1 MSRLRTKKA
10 NYPGLMDIL
19 ATLHAMRVNY
29 QHSHWTSKGPMFF
42 SRHQLFAKLYNSVAE
57 ELDLLAEKMVGM
69 GGSYCIDLT
78 QLVTRT
84 AEICASLPKD
94 DNLVSKA
101 LVLENM
107 LQDLLKNQY
116 ELMKA
121 EGSLTLGLDD
131 FLMNVANNHETN
143 QYLLKQTLAV

>member
-19 ATLHAMRVNY
+19 ATLHAMRVSY

-42 SRHQLFAKLYNSVAE
+42 SRHQLFAKLYGSVAE
-57 ELDLLAEKMVGM
+57 ELDTLAEKMVGM

-121 EGSLTLGLDD
+121 EGTITLGLDD
-131 FLMNVANNHETN
+131 FLMGVANNHETN

>member
-19 ATLHAMRVNY
+19 ATLHAMRVSY

-116 ELMKA
+116 ELMKV

>member
-1 MSRLRTKKA
+1 
-10 NYPGLMDIL
+10 
-19 ATLHAMRVNY
+19 
-29 QHSHWTSKGPMFF
+29 MFF

-84 AEICASLPKD
+84 AEICASLPPD

>member
-1 MSRLRTKKA
+1 MSILRTKKA

-19 ATLHAMRVNY
+19 ATLHAMRVSY

>member
-1 MSRLRTKKA
+1 
-10 NYPGLMDIL
+10 
-19 ATLHAMRVNY
+19 
-29 QHSHWTSKGPMFF
+29 
-42 SRHQLFAKLYNSVAE
+42 
-57 ELDLLAEKMVGM
+57 
-69 GGSYCIDLT
+69 
-78 QLVTRT
+78 
-84 AEICASLPKD
+84 
-94 DNLVSKA
+94 
-101 LVLENM
+101 M

>member
-19 ATLHAMRVNY
+19 ATLHAMRVSY

-84 AEICASLPKD
+84 AEICASLPPD

>member
-1 MSRLRTKKA
+1 
-10 NYPGLMDIL
+10 
-19 ATLHAMRVNY
+19 
-29 QHSHWTSKGPMFF
+29 MFF
-42 SRHQLFAKLYNSVAE
+42 SRHQLFSRLYDSVAE
-57 ELDLLAEKMVGM
+57 ELDTLAEKMVGM